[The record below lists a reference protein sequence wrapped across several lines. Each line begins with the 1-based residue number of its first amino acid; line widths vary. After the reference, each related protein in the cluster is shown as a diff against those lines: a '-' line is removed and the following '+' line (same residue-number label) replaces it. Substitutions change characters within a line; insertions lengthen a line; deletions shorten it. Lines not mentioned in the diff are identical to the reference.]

1 MIAAWML
8 YCVAIGLAL
17 TVVGVALERGLHLA
31 GRPTRW
37 AWIVALVGSF
47 AIPAVAL
54 LRPEAFSTMAVP
66 FPAASLAQ
74 PASAVA
80 AVPSE
85 PSQVTVVAS
94 ATPFSLR
101 DFDGA
106 LRWAWAVS
114 SIVLLG

>member
-8 YCVAIGLAL
+8 YCIAIGFAL

-37 AWIVALVGSF
+37 AWIVALAGSF
-47 AIPAVAL
+47 AIPAAAW

-66 FPAASLAQ
+66 FPAAIAE
-74 PASAVA
+74 PPNAMAP
-80 AVPSE
+80 VPSE
-85 PSQVTVVAS
+85 PSRMTVVAS
-94 ATPFSLR
+94 ANAFSLR

-106 LRWAWAVS
+106 LRWA
-114 SIVLLG
+114 